1 MELGE
6 IESSL
11 LDGRTKGIPGG
22 LPPFPMAAI
31 GAKGWNVLAEDLPL
45 PVCVLR
51 QSALDHNGRW
61 MRAFLE
67 QSGAVIS
74 PHGKTTMSP
83 QLFSRQIADG
93 AWAIT
98 VGNVH
103 QLQVARHYG
112 CERIVLANQL
122 VGRQGLRFVLDE
134 LARDPQFDFYC
145 LVDSVPLVER
155 MADAARAAGS
165 RRPIQVF
172 LEGGFAGG
180 RTGVRNVEAA
190 RHVARAVKAAGPYL
204 ALRGVEGFEGLI
216 SGDDRVQRVVRFL
229 DFLVEL
235 AQMIDREDLCAP
247 GPLVLTAGGSA
258 FYDIVVEKF
267 RTANMRRK
275 SMILTRSGCYLTHDS
290 GMYAQHFAAIRDRS
304 PVAAALGEPQAAM
317 EVWAYVQSRPE
328 ATRAL
333 VTMGKRDVSFDQYL
347 PVPLKWHRPGANVR
361 TPCAVPA
368 DHRISALNDQHGYLD
383 LPTDSPLQVGDLIGF
398 GISHPCLTFDRWQT
412 IMLVDDGY
420 DVIGAIR
427 TFF

>member
-1 MELGE
+1 MELSE
-6 IESSL
+6 IENGL
-11 LDGRTKGIPGG
+11 LDGRIKGLPGG
-22 LPPFPMAAI
+22 LAPFPLAAI

-45 PVCVLR
+45 PLCVLR
-51 QSALDHNGRW
+51 QSALEHNGHW

-67 QSGAVIS
+67 RSGAVIS

-103 QLQVARHYG
+103 QLQVARHFG

-122 VGRQGLRFVLDE
+122 VGRQGLRFVLAE
-134 LARDPQFDFYC
+134 LAHDPKFDFYC
-145 LVDSVPLVER
+145 LVDSVALVER
-155 MADAARAAGS
+155 MADAARAVGS
-165 RRPIQVF
+165 TRPIQVF

-180 RTGVRNVEAA
+180 RTGVRDNEMA
-190 RHVARAVKAAGPYL
+190 RDVARAVKAAEPYL

-216 SGDDRVQRVVRFL
+216 SGEDRAERVGRFL
-229 DFLVEL
+229 DFLIDL
-235 AQMIDREDLCAP
+235 ALMIDREELCAP

-267 RTANMRRK
+267 HAANLRRQT
-275 SMILTRSGCYLTHDS
+275 MILTRSGCYLTHDS
-290 GMYAQHFAAIRDRS
+290 GMYARHFTAIRGRS
-304 PVAAALGEPQAAM
+304 PLAAALGEPQAAM

-328 ATRAL
+328 PTRAL
-333 VTMGKRDVSFDQYL
+333 VTMGKRDVSFDGDL
-347 PVPLKWHRPGANVR
+347 PVPLKWRRPGANAR
-361 TPCAVPA
+361 TPRAVPPG
-368 DHRISALNDQHGYLD
+368 HRIAALNDQHGYLD
-383 LPTDSPLQVGDLIGF
+383 LPADSPLQVGDLVGF
-398 GISHPCLTFDRWQT
+398 GISHPCLTFDRWQA
-412 IMLVDDGY
+412 IMLVDDDY